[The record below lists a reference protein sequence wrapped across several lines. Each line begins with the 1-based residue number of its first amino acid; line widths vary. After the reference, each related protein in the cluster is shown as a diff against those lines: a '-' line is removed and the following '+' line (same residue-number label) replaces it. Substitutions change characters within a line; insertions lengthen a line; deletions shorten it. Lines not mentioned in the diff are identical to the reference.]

1 MRKGIDNDV
10 TLESVLKGRNPD
22 VWVIINGIPIFLAV
36 NEIRL
41 LEVRG
46 NKNGDRSLR
55 IEKLLETSSNK
66 PILCMVNGGSFAP
79 QKYPWAAFE
88 IVGFEAVGNDG
99 SETHIGPY
107 DMRAIGLGAT
117 FCAHFKGPQCVY
129 KLGRLLGTNIKKK
142 EWQPALPTPKQM
154 YWKEL
159 RKEGRIPKDSSVT
172 AFKKSTKFSQEELQN
187 FVDTVTAEREG
198 KCEKCSRVRKAE
210 LKTY

>member
-1 MRKGIDNDV
+1 MNQLR
-10 TLESVLKGRNPD
+10 R
-22 VWVIINGIPIFLAV
+22 
-36 NEIRL
+36 

-46 NKNGDRSLR
+46 NENRVRALK
-55 IEKLLETSSNK
+55 IEKLLENSSKK
-66 PILCMVNGGSFAP
+66 PVLCMVNGGSLAT

-88 IVGFEAVGNDG
+88 IVGFEAVGDDG

-117 FCAHFKGPQCVY
+117 FCAHFEGPQCVY

>member
-1 MRKGIDNDV
+1 MRKGIDNEM
-10 TLESVLKGRNPD
+10 TLESVLKGRTPD
-22 VWVIINGIPIFLAV
+22 VWVTINGIPIFLAV
-36 NEIRL
+36 NQLRR

-46 NKNGDRSLR
+46 NENGVRALK
-55 IEKLLETSSNK
+55 IEKLLENSSKK
-66 PILCMVNGGSFAP
+66 PILCMVNGGSLAT
-79 QKYPWAAFE
+79 QNYPWAAFE

-187 FVDTVTAEREG
+187 YVDTVTAEREG
-198 KCEKCSRVRKAE
+198 KCEKCRKVRKAE

>member
-1 MRKGIDNDV
+1 
-10 TLESVLKGRNPD
+10 
-22 VWVIINGIPIFLAV
+22 
-36 NEIRL
+36 
-41 LEVRG
+41 
-46 NKNGDRSLR
+46 
-55 IEKLLETSSNK
+55 
-66 PILCMVNGGSFAP
+66 MVNGGSLAT

-88 IVGFEAVGNDG
+88 IVGFEAVGDDG

-187 FVDTVTAEREG
+187 FVDTVTAEMEG